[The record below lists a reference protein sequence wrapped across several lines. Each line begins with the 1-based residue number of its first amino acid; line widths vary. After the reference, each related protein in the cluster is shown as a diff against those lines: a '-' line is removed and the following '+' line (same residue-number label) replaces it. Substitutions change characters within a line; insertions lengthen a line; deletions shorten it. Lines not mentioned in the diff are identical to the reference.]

1 VSGLYKFQ
9 ILSIVLLALFGIHIQ
24 SAYAYIDPGTGSMV
38 VQVLIGALVGLSIA
52 IKVYWYKLKEKFMR
66 KKE

>member
-1 VSGLYKFQ
+1 
-9 ILSIVLLALFGIHIQ
+9 VLLSLFGIHVQ
-24 SAYAYIDPGTGSMV
+24 SAYAYVDPGTGSMV
-38 VQVLIGALVGLSIA
+38 IQVLIGTLVGLGIA

>member
-1 VSGLYKFQ
+1 M
-9 ILSIVLLALFGIHIQ
+9 Q

-38 VQVLIGALVGLSIA
+38 AQMLIGVFVGLGIA